1 MEPQILA
8 FTCNWNGWSSIESA
22 ISLGLKY
29 PKELK
34 VIKVSCLSRIHA
46 GLIIQALNF
55 GADGIML
62 IGCEA
67 GKCHFGSKHDCISK
81 EYKKAQDLIQLLGIN
96 ADRIMLLQVSAFDA
110 QRLISKA
117 TRFIEHI
124 KSLSKNSSENSEG
137 KTKKTISAYTK

>member
-1 MEPQILA
+1 VEPQILA

-46 GLIIQALNF
+46 GLIIQALDF

-81 EYKKAQDLIQLLGIN
+81 EYKKAQDLIQLLGIDT
-96 ADRIMLLQVSAFDA
+96 DRLMLLQVSAFDA
-110 QRLISKA
+110 KKFFSKT
-117 TRFIEHI
+117 TRFTEHI
-124 KSLSKNSSENSEG
+124 KSLSKNCSENSKD
-137 KTKKTISAYTK
+137 KTE